1 MPLKQAPFRAYNL
14 EEEKKKVDSFTIRL
28 NKGER
33 ADLEKH
39 KKFLNQKKDST
50 AMKQLASIGAIVI
63 HDPKTA
69 KILRVV
75 VSNMAKNRRM
85 GIVDFDE

>member
-1 MPLKQAPFRAYNL
+1 
-14 EEEKKKVDSFTIRL
+14 
-28 NKGER
+28 
-33 ADLEKH
+33 
-39 KKFLNQKKDST
+39 
-50 AMKQLASIGAIVI
+50 MKQLASIGAIVI